1 MEYWAPG
8 LAAAVAATGGCGSK
22 GAAAARRRRTCVKG
36 AQAEKENRQEALG
49 AQAVSGAGP
58 ARGQQQDAERERV
71 LGLARG
77 WAPRAASS
85 RTPNASASLA
95 SPAAG
100 PHARP
105 AAGRRARARPGPRPR
120 LGPARGQQ
128 QDAERE
134 RVLGLARGQP
144 VSKRIGFRVSLG
156 GPVAEPPLA
165 RGLRSRKRRGRRVE
179 SVHQRLPGL
188 V

>member
-8 LAAAVAATGGCGSK
+8 LAAAGAATGGCGSK

-49 AQAVSGAGP
+49 AQAVSGA
-58 ARGQQQDAERERV
+58 
-71 LGLARG
+71 
-77 WAPRAASS
+77 
-85 RTPNASASLA
+85 
-95 SPAAG
+95 
-100 PHARP
+100 
-105 AAGRRARARPGPRPR
+105 
-120 LGPARGQQ
+120 GPARGQQ